1 MEHMKKVLAIILALC
16 ALCLAGCGK
25 ILELQQE
32 LEEMAALTEKFSV
45 ALSTNDAE
53 KIEECIHPDAQIDQD
68 KISQTIENFEQKNDV
83 DFSKGVEIKNVG
95 DFNITSNGDNGGN
108 KYNVTCEFV
117 VGGVPVGVVLTILND
132 DSACG
137 LYDFEIVE

>member
-1 MEHMKKVLAIILALC
+1 MKKVLAIILALC

-45 ALSTNDAE
+45 ALSSNDAE
-53 KIEECIHPDAQIDQD
+53 KIEECIHPDAKIDEE
-68 KISQTIENFEQKNDV
+68 KLSAVIEEFEQSKGV
-83 DFSKGVEIKNVG
+83 DFSQGVTLDKVG
-95 DFNITSNGDNGGN
+95 DFEIANDSELDGN
-108 KYNVTCEFV
+108 VYKVTCKLV
-117 VGGVPVGVVLTILND
+117 VGGVPVSVVLTILND
-132 DSACG
+132 DAGCG